1 MNLLTVSTDL
11 ISIFL
16 FTTLFL
22 FFARK
27 VAKKVGLVDKPNF
40 RKRHQGLI
48 PLVGGIS
55 VYAGIC
61 FTFGIVDYY
70 IPHASLYLACAG
82 VLVFIGALDDRFDIS
97 VKIRATIQAA
107 VGIVMMVFG
116 KLYLSSL
123 GYIFGSWEMVLGPFG
138 YFLTLFAVW
147 AAINAFNM
155 VDGIDGLLGGLSCV
169 SFAAIGMILW
179 FDGQTS
185 LAIWCFAMIAAILPY
200 IMLNLGILGRR
211 YKVFMGDAGSTLI
224 GFTVIWILLETT
236 QGKTHPISPVTA
248 LWIIAIPLMDMVA
261 IMYRR
266 LRKGMSPFS
275 PDRQHIHH
283 LIMRAGFTSR
293 QAFVLITLAAAL
305 LASIGVL
312 AEYSHFVPEWVML
325 VLFLLA
331 FFLYGY
337 CIKRAW
343 KVARQEWSSTA
354 ITDRPTVNMLG
365 GYYSQQQFLRNLD
378 VRSNM
383 ASADQPSVM
392 DEAYKEFVM
401 QLASWD
407 TRREFWL
414 QTDYYKQRMVG
425 NSKADAALLDEMIN
439 NIVFIPGDFTRA
451 VNDSVKLIAET
462 APDANNLLRQYVAF
476 ASQRAASHLNDELKG
491 AWAARTIQMKAQV
504 KRQEEVAKAI
514 YDRRMNSIEQALKI
528 AEQHNISRSATDV
541 PAEELPD
548 SEMFLLGRPMLQA
561 RLENLQAVGP
571 AFDLDYDQNRAMLN
585 TLNVGPTLDPR
596 FQTYRYLRTPEEPV
610 KRDSPRRA
618 FLMIMWGIVGGLI
631 GAGVALTRRC
641 SK

>member
-185 LAIWCFAMIAAILPY
+185 LAIWCFAMIA
-200 IMLNLGILGRR
+200 
-211 YKVFMGDAGSTLI
+211 
-224 GFTVIWILLETT
+224 
-236 QGKTHPISPVTA
+236 
-248 LWIIAIPLMDMVA
+248 IPLMDMVA

-343 KVARQEWSSTA
+343 KVAR
-354 ITDRPTVNMLG
+354 
-365 GYYSQQQFLRNLD
+365 
-378 VRSNM
+378 
-383 ASADQPSVM
+383 
-392 DEAYKEFVM
+392 
-401 QLASWD
+401 
-407 TRREFWL
+407 
-414 QTDYYKQRMVG
+414 
-425 NSKADAALLDEMIN
+425 
-439 NIVFIPGDFTRA
+439 FIKR
-451 VNDSVKLIAET
+451 
-462 APDANNLLRQYVAF
+462 
-476 ASQRAASHLNDELKG
+476 
-491 AWAARTIQMKAQV
+491 V
-504 KRQEEVAKAI
+504 KRRL
-514 YDRRMNSIEQALKI
+514 RRNRGGS
-528 AEQHNISRSATDV
+528 
-541 PAEELPD
+541 P
-548 SEMFLLGRPMLQA
+548 
-561 RLENLQAVGP
+561 NL
-571 AFDLDYDQNRAMLN
+571 
-585 TLNVGPTLDPR
+585 T
-596 FQTYRYLRTPEEPV
+596 
-610 KRDSPRRA
+610 K
-618 FLMIMWGIVGGLI
+618 
-631 GAGVALTRRC
+631 
-641 SK
+641 